1 MEYVDKV
8 LRHPE
13 YIRIQKKI
21 TSLEKDRIYCH
32 HEIGH
37 ALDVARMAWIYCLE
51 DWCKKGQSPEN
62 MEEQKELVYVCALL
76 HDIGRAS
83 QYEEGIHHSKAGA
96 AIAGQILK
104 DISFPPEKSR
114 IVLGIIS
121 GHHTGKK
128 AYEGEHAAL
137 KEYICRADHDSRLC
151 FWCGAGDTCKWKE
164 EERNRTLRC

>member
-32 HEIGH
+32 HEIEH

-51 DWCKKGQSPEN
+51 DWCKKGIVPKH
-62 MEEQKELVYVCALL
+62 MEEKKELLYVCALL

-83 QYEEGIHHSKAGA
+83 QYEAGIHHSLAGKE
-96 AIAGQILK
+96 IAGKILA
-104 DISFPPEKSR
+104 DIDYPQDKRDVVLR
-114 IVLGIIS
+114 IIA
-121 GHHTGKK
+121 GHHTGSEKP
-128 AYEGEHAAL
+128 EGECSPL
-137 KEYICRADHDSRLC
+137 ESYICRADHDSRLC
-151 FWCGAGDTCKWKE
+151 FWCAGADTCKWKE
-164 EERNRTLRC
+164 EERNRTLDC